1 MGLAQ
6 EELILQS
13 GQNHT
18 LIAIHTKRCH
28 FDPIKVLLKITSEV
42 Q

>member
-13 GQNHT
+13 GQNHI
-18 LIAIHTKRCH
+18 LIVIHTKRCY
-28 FDPIKVLLKITSEV
+28 FERSKDLLKITSEIK
-42 Q
+42 